1 MRLLCHARAITD
13 GMQGHAETYLEFNI
27 DHSEITKVSQAP
39 EPSSAPA
46 ARAVACIA
54 SIGIVAI
61 IDDFGL
67 LFLPMFAPDQAP
79 QVCHRSATLEST
91 L

>member
-1 MRLLCHARAITD
+1 MTD
-13 GMQGHAETYLEFNI
+13 GMNGHAETYLEFNM
-27 DHSEITKVSQAP
+27 DNSDVTKVSSAS

-54 SIGIVAI
+54 SIGIVAV
-61 IDDFGL
+61 IDELGL
-67 LFLPMFAPDQAP
+67 LFLPMFAPDQP
-79 QVCHRSATLEST
+79 PSVCYRSANLQST